1 MTWLLIVTSAYLFGA
16 LSNVGDKFLLGSKRI
31 SSAPVYAFYVGI
43 FGLGAFLLAPF
54 GLGIPSGNMML
65 LCFISGALFLA
76 GITFLYFAIE
86 RAEASR
92 VVPVFGAVIP
102 FASFILA
109 AIFGVEKLTIL
120 QVFGAMLLIFGGL
133 LISFDL
139 PLKLG
144 KRKFFS
150 GFYHACAAGFI
161 VAVAY
166 LMFKYISNHE
176 SFITWYVWTRVGG
189 LFGVGGL
196 LLVPA
201 WRKMILNSFSAMKKN
216 KKHAAKTGGI
226 FLGNKIIGGTSTFML
241 NYAIKLGSVTLINSL
256 VSLQYVFV
264 LAIIAILSRTRAHIF
279 QEKLYFWDWAQKIAA
294 IAIIAVGM
302 FFISQA

>member
-1 MTWLLIVTSAYLFGA
+1 MAWLLIVVGAYLFGA

-31 SSAPVYAFYVGI
+31 SSAPVYAFYVGV

-54 GLGIPSGNMML
+54 GLSIPSGNIML
-65 LCFISGALFLA
+65 LCFVSGALFLA

-92 VVPVFGAVIP
+92 VVPVFGAIIP
-102 FASFILA
+102 LVSLVLA
-109 AIFGVEKLTIL
+109 AIVGIEELTAVQIFGV
-120 QVFGAMLLIFGGL
+120 VLLIFGGL
-133 LISFDL
+133 FISFDL

-161 VAVAY
+161 VAIAY
-166 LMFKYISNHE
+166 LMFKYISDYE
-176 SFITWYVWTRVGG
+176 PSFITWYIWTRVGG
-189 LFGVGGL
+189 LFGVAGL
-196 LLVPA
+196 LIVPS
-201 WRKMILNSFSAMKKN
+201 WRKMIFNSFSFMKKN
-216 KKHAAKTGGI
+216 RSHAAKTGGI
-226 FLGNKIIGGTSTFML
+226 FLGNKIIGGTSTLML

-264 LAIIAILSRTRAHIF
+264 LAIVAILSRTRAHIF

-294 IAIIAVGM
+294 IGIIAIGM
-302 FFISQA
+302 FLIY

>member
-1 MTWLLIVTSAYLFGA
+1 MTWLLIVIGAYLFGA

-31 SSAPVYAFYVGI
+31 SSAPVYAFYVGV

-54 GLGIPSGNMML
+54 GLSIPTGNIMMFCL
-65 LCFISGALFLA
+65 VSGALFLV

-102 FASFILA
+102 LVSFVLA
-109 AIFGVEKLTIL
+109 ALFDIEKLAVMQIFGVL
-120 QVFGAMLLIFGGL
+120 LLIFGGL

-161 VAVAY
+161 VAIAY
-166 LMFKYISNHE
+166 LMFKNISAHE
-176 SFITWYVWTRVGG
+176 SFITWYVWTRAGG
-189 LFGVGGL
+189 LFGVIGL
-196 LLVPA
+196 LLVPS
-201 WRKMILNSFSAMKKN
+201 WRKMIFKSFSAMKKN
-216 KKHAAKTGGI
+216 KKHAAKTSGI
-226 FLGNKIIGGTSTFML
+226 FLGNKIIGGTSTLML

-294 IAIIAVGM
+294 IVIIAVGM
-302 FFISQA
+302 FFISKT